1 MHYTTVVTLSLVLG
15 AAAGPFRMQPRANDT
30 SVNNN
35 TTSTTPPTKVPYGTV
50 ISSCTVENTFALTF
64 DDGPFK
70 YTDHVLDLLAE
81 AQVKATFFV
90 TGSLLGDIRNDENRA
105 RIKRMLDEGHQVGHH
120 TWSHADLATTD
131 DKGVVEQMTKLEDA
145 FFDIMGKCPTYMRP
159 PYFSWSA
166 ATLSIMKDLK
176 YHVIRADIDTNDW
189 KYNSLGNLTGLDL
202 FENGVENGGTLTLC
216 HDVQQNTAEFLLP
229 EILRV
234 MKEKNLKGVPVGKC
248 LGDPEGNWY
257 RTDRILPTTAP

>member
-1 MHYTTVVTLSLVLG
+1 MHYTTVITLSLVLG

-50 ISSCTVENTFALTF
+50 INSCTVENTFALTF

-105 RIKRMLDEGHQVGHH
+105 RIKRMLDEGHQSRRPCH
-120 TWSHADLATTD
+120 D

-166 ATLSIMKDLK
+166 ATLFIMKDLK
-176 YHVIRADIDTNDW
+176 YHVIRADIDTYDW

-234 MKEKNLKGVPVGKC
+234 MKEKNLKGVPVGDC
-248 LGDPEGNWY
+248 LGDPEANWY
-257 RTDRILPTTAP
+257 RTDRILPATAP